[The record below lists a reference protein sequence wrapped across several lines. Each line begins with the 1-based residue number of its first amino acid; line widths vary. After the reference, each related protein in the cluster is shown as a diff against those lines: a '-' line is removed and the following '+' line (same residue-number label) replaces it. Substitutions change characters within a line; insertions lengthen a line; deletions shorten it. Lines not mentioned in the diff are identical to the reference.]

1 MRKPHRLL
9 RGSNY
14 KRSTLLFPISFLLL
28 LLLLLFILTIAP
40 PRPRGG
46 ADVLTPAPPRFAY
59 LISGSS
65 GDLARVRRLLMAIYH
80 PWNCYL
86 VRLDLESERRT
97 FAEFL
102 QGEKVI
108 KYFGNVRLVEGV
120 GPVSSKGPT
129 EIAAM
134 LQGIAIL
141 LREFKDW
148 NWFVNLSASDYPLLP
163 QDDIL
168 HLFSYIPRDYNFIEH
183 TSNIGW
189 REFQR
194 AKPMIVDSGLYSS
207 NKTQLH
213 WMKEK
218 RSMPASFKLF
228 VGSSWVVL
236 NRSFLEF
243 CIRGWDSLPR
253 MLLMYFANFLY
264 SSEAYFQTVICNS
277 KYFQNT
283 TINGDLR
290 FILWDNPPKLLP
302 MNLTSRHFDLMA
314 ESGAP
319 FAHSF
324 GEDGYQVLDRI
335 DKDLLRKGEDR
346 FAPGGWCLGSTLFGW
361 DSCSVYGS
369 SFVLRPTNR
378 SKKLEKLLI
387 RLLDPDSFRSK
398 QCK

>member
-1 MRKPHRLL
+1 MRKPHRRLSE
-9 RGSNY
+9 RNFD
-14 KRSTLLFPISFLLL
+14 KRSILLVAGIFLLL
-28 LLLLLFILTIAP
+28 PLLFSVLAST
-40 PRPRGG
+40 RPHGG
-46 ADVLTPAPPRFAY
+46 ADIRTPPPPRLAY
-59 LISGSS
+59 MISGSS
-65 GDLARVRRLLMAIYH
+65 GDLPRVKRLLMAIYH

-86 VRLDLESERRT
+86 VRLDLESERRD

-102 QGEKVI
+102 RKEKVI
-108 KYFGNVRLVEGV
+108 KDFDNVRLVEGA
-120 GPVSSKGPT
+120 GPVSSKGPS
-129 EIAAM
+129 EVASM

-148 NWFVNLSASDYPLLP
+148 NWFINLSASDYPLLS

-168 HLFSYIPRDYNFIEH
+168 HSFSYIPRDYNFIEH

-189 REFQR
+189 REAR
-194 AKPMIVDSGLYSS
+194 PMIVDSGLYAS
-207 NKTQLH
+207 NRSQLH

-243 CIRGWDSLPR
+243 CIRGWDNLPR
-253 MLLMYFANFLY
+253 MLLMYFVNFLY
-264 SSEAYFQTVICNS
+264 SSEAYFHTVICNS

-283 TINGDLR
+283 TVNGDLR
-290 FILWDNPPKLLP
+290 FTLWDNPPKLLP
-302 MNLTSRHFDLMA
+302 MNLSSRHFDLMA
-314 ESGAP
+314 DSGAP

-335 DKDLLRKGEDR
+335 DRELLRKRDR
-346 FAPGGWCLGSTLFGW
+346 FAPGGWCMGSTLFGR
-361 DSCSVYGS
+361 DPCSAYS
-369 SFVLRPTNR
+369 NSFIIRPTDR

-387 RLLDPDSFRSK
+387 GLLDPDSFRSR